1 MIVRPFLL
9 LLIFAFSSYADTSTI
24 DSFRSKILTAAVSAY
39 FEIKGYGKVE
49 NATINSEQK
58 TLHFTLMPE
67 GETQKLVIDIGS
79 YYTQKIDGEDT
90 LVLQNIKTNRIW
102 LTRMFADHMAK
113 GINVPLGMA
122 SKGLG
127 GMLLNF

>member
-1 MIVRPFLL
+1 MIIRPFLMVL
-9 LLIFAFSSYADTSTI
+9 MLTFSSYAETSTM

-39 FEIKGYGKVE
+39 FEMKGYGKVD
-49 NATINSEQK
+49 NATIDSEK
-58 TLHFTLMPE
+58 KSLHFTLMPE

-102 LTRMFADHMAK
+102 LTRMFADHMQK